1 MELIKWDKVNIK
13 KLIGYSAIGVVAM
26 FLIIHI
32 YLGVFYSMFDADY
45 MVKFNKLSIVVIAVG
60 AVLAYQKKYQLLFNV
75 VFI

>member
-45 MVKFNKLSIVVIAVG
+45 YYKPKLDS
-60 AVLAYQKKYQLLFNV
+60 Y
-75 VFI
+75 